1 MLLSTDEQLSKREIQ
16 ACSMLNHPFIVSYRH
31 SFRHE
36 GLLHLVFDYICDSM
50 NKVRRSMTSLVLQS
64 LWRYLQRLHQV
75 LARNRSGIKPLDARR
90 LTYQLCLALQCCHS
104 NQIIHRGAVIEPRR
118 ALLGD

>member
-1 MLLSTDEQLSKREIQ
+1 MEEIAYKDVHSADAIHITDEQLSKREIQ

-50 NKVRRSMTSLVLQS
+50 NKVRVSMVTSIL
-64 LWRYLQRLHQV
+64 R
-75 LARNRSGIKPLDARR
+75 
-90 LTYQLCLALQCCHS
+90 
-104 NQIIHRGAVIEPRR
+104 
-118 ALLGD
+118 